1 MIQTD
6 IDFPSVLPCPQREGK
21 AVRTVQPFSR
31 TTMTTGRAI
40 QRRRFSSVP
49 SMVQVSWVFNSEQ
62 AVVFEAWFRDAIK
75 DGASWFNIDIRFPLG
90 VFPSEF
96 GPCVA
101 RFTDMYTGPD
111 QISANH
117 WRYSAE
123 LEIWERPLFETGW
136 GILPDFITGMDI
148 FDIAMNRE
156 WPEA

>member
-6 IDFPSVLPCPQREGK
+6 IDFPSSLPCPQREGK
-21 AVRTVQPFSR
+21 AVRTAQPFSR

-49 SMVQVSWVFNSEQ
+49 SMVQVNWVFNSAQ
-62 AVVFEAWFRDAIK
+62 AMAFESWFRELAN
-75 DGASWFNIDIRFPLG
+75 DGASWFNIDIKFPLG
-90 VFPSEF
+90 F
-96 GPCVA
+96 GPYVA

-123 LEIWERPLFETGW
+123 LEIWERPLIEPGW
-136 GILPDFITGMDI
+136 VGVVPDFVAGMDI